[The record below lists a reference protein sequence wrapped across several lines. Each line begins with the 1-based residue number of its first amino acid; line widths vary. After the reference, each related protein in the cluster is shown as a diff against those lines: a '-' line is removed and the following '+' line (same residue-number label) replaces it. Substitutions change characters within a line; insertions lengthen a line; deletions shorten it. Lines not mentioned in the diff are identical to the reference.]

1 VKRHWCVLWILLIV
15 AADVSCRR
23 KSELSRIRAGDFSI
37 VYEDTYR
44 GQLKFLGRGREYEGL
59 VQTLRAEIEKDGKVS
74 LDIISDRFHTIAH
87 EEYEFKFFALD
98 EINDCLL
105 LRYFARIV
113 EHPIYAGYQIQFVF
127 SRTSHKLLKVFTSE
141 VPLE

>member
-1 VKRHWCVLWILLIV
+1 MLLIV
-15 AADVSCRR
+15 TAEVSCRR
-23 KSELSRIRAGDFSI
+23 KGELSRIYAGDFSI

-44 GQLKFLGRGREYEGL
+44 GQLKFLGRGRDYEGL
-59 VQTLRAEIEKDGKVS
+59 AQTLRAEIEKDDMAI
-74 LDIISDRFHTIAH
+74 LDMISDRFHTITH

-127 SRTSHKLLKVFTSE
+127 SRTAHKLLNVFTSE
-141 VPLE
+141 VSLE